1 MQVSTEVFEDLAA
14 QVAEMGERLRE
25 VTRLHEIVL
34 EGTDGTGAPARR
46 VGKHAG
52 PKRDRHLWVV
62 RDGAR

>member
-34 EGTDGTGAPARR
+34 ERTGTGAPARR
-46 VGKHAG
+46 VGKHTA
-52 PKRDRHLWVV
+52 PKRERHLRVV
-62 RDGAR
+62 R

>member
-34 EGTDGTGAPARR
+34 LGTDGREAPPRR
-46 VGKHAG
+46 AVKHAA
-52 PKRDRHLWVV
+52 PKRDRHLRVV
-62 RDGAR
+62 R